1 MSENTKKKKIKET
14 KPESSGDKKNGSYVP
29 QIIIGVIGVIA
40 IILIVLLLLPSNGEL
55 AGTLTGTDFN
65 GDGSAI
71 RIRADVT
78 NGTNKVA
85 FGVTYEFEVV
95 DTEGNI
101 VGTFTSDRIA
111 IMFPGT
117 TKSVEEFIYFE
128 DVKIDTGDVE
138 IKVNG
143 YVIGG

>member
-1 MSENTKKKKIKET
+1 MSNET
-14 KPESSGDKKNGSYVP
+14 KVAKTKIEKPSGDKKGGFVP

-40 IILIVLLLLPSNGEL
+40 IVLLVLLLLPSNGEL

-95 DTEGNI
+95 DTEGNV
-101 VGTFTSDRIA
+101 VGTFTSDKIGV
-111 IMFPGT
+111 MFPGA

-128 DVKIDTGDVE
+128 DVKIDTGDVQ

-143 YVIGG
+143 YVIGE

>member
-1 MSENTKKKKIKET
+1 MSNKTEIKKTKSEKPTNGKK
-14 KPESSGDKKNGSYVP
+14 DRYVP

-40 IILIVLLLLPSNGEL
+40 LILIVLLMIPSTGEL

-85 FGVTYEFEVV
+85 FGVTYEFEVL
-95 DTEGNI
+95 DTSGNV
-101 VGTFTSDRIA
+101 VGTFTSDKIGV
-111 IMFPGT
+111 MFPGT